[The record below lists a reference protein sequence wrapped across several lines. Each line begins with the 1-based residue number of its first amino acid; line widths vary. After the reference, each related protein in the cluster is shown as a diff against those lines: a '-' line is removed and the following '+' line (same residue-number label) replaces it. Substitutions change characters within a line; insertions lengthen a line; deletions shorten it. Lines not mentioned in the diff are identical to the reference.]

1 MKPNPISL
9 YVMKNCPTHLDQL
22 WSLIMIWA
30 NYAIY
35 EPPAGAKKKK
45 AATIILGRV
54 LQCCLPMSKSFSAA
68 SLASSAAFSSASLR
82 AFLQE
87 WEQK

>member
-1 MKPNPISL
+1 MISN
-9 YVMKNCPTHLDQL
+9 YDYE
-22 WSLIMIWA
+22 LIMLFMSR
-30 NYAIY
+30 
-35 EPPAGAKKKK
+35 PQGPRKKIK

-54 LQCCLPMSKSFSAA
+54 LQYCLPMSKSFSAA